1 MSEQEFAELNCEQC
15 YADDHK
21 VVIDYDDFVALARK
35 EATATSSLN
44 YILRALRL
52 GVEPSIIVEIFD
64 ENTGPTFDEL
74 FINRNSPFY
83 IPNDESEKC
92 SEQV

>member
-21 VVIDYDDFVALARK
+21 VVIDYDDFVYLAQK
-35 EATATSSLN
+35 EAKATNSLN

-52 GVEPSIIVEIFD
+52 GIEPSVIAAIFD
-64 ENTGPTFDEL
+64 ESASVTLDDLLINT
-74 FINRNSPFY
+74 NSPFY
-83 IPNDESEKC
+83 IPTDEGEKC
-92 SEQV
+92 SEQI